1 MIEKITIQNF
11 KSINHQDL
19 TFKEF
24 NVLMGANNSGK
35 SNLLDCILLLQNI
48 FRTPLETVFGP
59 GPYSYNA
66 TFCRGGDIRT
76 EPIGIQLKY
85 RLNSDNFDYEIK
97 ISSKFNGRYQIP
109 YVLKEVFRKNDKEIK
124 RTAET
129 KDSFIYSAR
138 AERYDSS
145 LKYLVKDLK
154 IRKYQFVPKI
164 IKKEHPIGNYDY
176 GFTPFLEP
184 DGENLLDVLYYIREN
199 DASRYSNII
208 EDCKK
213 FFPNLK
219 NITIQR
225 AGESTFA
232 LQVTMA
238 IGNKEWRFIGPQLS
252 DGFVIVLAI
261 NTLLNSK
268 SLPNII
274 LIEEL
279 ENGLNPASIE
289 KVLTKIFE
297 ILKNK
302 DVQFFISTHS
312 PVFIQLL
319 RNNPEYI
326 LVCELEKGLS
336 KYTHLDEKLT
346 QFHKDYQKGESLLD
360 IWFSG
365 LIGGL

>member
-1 MIEKITIQNF
+1 
-11 KSINHQDL
+11 
-19 TFKEF
+19 
-24 NVLMGANNSGK
+24 MGANNSGK

-66 TFCRGGDIRT
+66 TFCRGGDIKI
-76 EPIGIQLKY
+76 EPLGIQLKY
-85 RLNSDNFDYEIK
+85 KLNSDSFDYEIK
-97 ISSKFNGRYQIP
+97 ISSKHNGRYFIP
-109 YVLKEVFRKNDKEIK
+109 YVLKEVFKKNDKDIE

-138 AERYDSS
+138 AKRYDNS

-176 GFTPFLEP
+176 GFTPFIEP

-208 EDCKK
+208 EDCRK

-261 NTLLNSK
+261 ITLLNSK
-268 SLPNII
+268 TLPNVI

-297 ILKNK
+297 ISKNK

-319 RNNPEYI
+319 KNNPEYI
-326 LVCELEKGLS
+326 IVCELENGLS
-336 KYTHLDEKLT
+336 KYRHLDEKLA
-346 QFHKDYQKGESLLD
+346 QFHGDYQKGESLLD
-360 IWFSG
+360 LWFSG

>member
-1 MIEKITIQNF
+1 MIETISIQNF
-11 KSINHQDL
+11 KSIKYQIVALKD
-19 TFKEF
+19 F
-24 NVLMGANNSGK
+24 NVLIGANNAGK

-66 TFCRGGDIRT
+66 TFCRGGDIKT
-76 EPIGIQLKY
+76 EPLGIKLKY
-85 RLNSDNFDYEIK
+85 KLNSDIFNYEIE
-97 ISSKFNGRYQIP
+97 ISSKYNGRYFIP
-109 YVLKEVFRKNDKEIK
+109 YVRKEAFSKNGKEIK
-124 RTAET
+124 KASEA

-138 AERYDSS
+138 AERYDAS
-145 LKYLVKDLK
+145 LKYLIKDLK

-164 IKKEHPIGNYDY
+164 IKKEHPVGNYEH

-184 DGENLLDVLYYIREN
+184 NGENLLDALYYIREN
-199 DASRYSNII
+199 DASRYFTII
-208 EDCKK
+208 KDCQK

-225 AGESTFA
+225 AGEELFA

-238 IGNKEWRFIGPQLS
+238 IGNKDWRFIGPQLS

-261 NTLLNSK
+261 MTLLNS
-268 SLPNII
+268 STLPNLI

-289 KVLTKIFE
+289 KVLSKIFE
-297 ILKNK
+297 ISKEKN
-302 DVQFFISTHS
+302 VQFLISTHS
-312 PVFIQLL
+312 PMFIQLL

-326 LVCELEKGLS
+326 IVCELDSGLS
-336 KYTHLDEKLT
+336 KYIHLDEKLA
-346 QFHKDYQKGESLLD
+346 QFKNDYRKGESLLD
-360 IWFSG
+360 LWFSG

>member
-1 MIEKITIQNF
+1 MIEKIIIRNF
-11 KSINHQDL
+11 KSIKHQEITL
-19 TFKEF
+19 KEF
-24 NVLMGANNSGK
+24 NVLIGANNSGK
-35 SNLLDCILLLQNI
+35 SNLLDCILILQDI
-48 FRTPLETVFGP
+48 FRNPLESVFGR

-66 TFCRGGDIRT
+66 TFCRGGDIHN
-76 EPIGIQLKY
+76 EPLGIQLKY
-85 RLNSDNFDYEIK
+85 KLNSDIFDYEIE
-97 ISSKFNGRYQIP
+97 IRTRYNGQYYVP
-109 YVLKEVFRKNDKEIK
+109 YVLKEVLRKNGEEIK

-129 KDSFIYSAR
+129 KDSFIYAPH
-138 AERYDSS
+138 AEMHDESFKI
-145 LKYLVKDLK
+145 LIKNLK

-164 IKKEHPIGNYDY
+164 IKKEQIIGDYDH
-176 GFTPFLEP
+176 GFTPFLKP

-208 EDCKK
+208 KDCQK
-213 FFPNLK
+213 FFPNLQ

-225 AGESTFA
+225 VSESAFA
-232 LQVTMA
+232 LQVSMG
-238 IGNKEWRFIGPQLS
+238 IGKKDWRFIGPQLS

-261 NTLLNSK
+261 ITLLNFK
-268 SLPNII
+268 TLPNII

-289 KVLTKIFE
+289 RVLSKIFE
-297 ILKNK
+297 ISKTK

-326 LVCELEKGLS
+326 IVCELENGLS
-336 KYTHLDEKLT
+336 KYIHLDEKLAL
-346 QFHKDYQKGESLLD
+346 FRKDYQKGESLLD
-360 IWFSG
+360 LWLSG